1 MSNGILKKIL
11 DIQRNLVVTKTGYDE
26 RQDFWYWKAD
36 DVAAAVRK
44 EMNDVGVIHRVEL
57 VEVNDASRIDSNGRE
72 RRRLTTTS
80 RIVFIDPED
89 GSEFTHEVVATGS
102 DVGGDKDTRKV
113 AIQAFKIAAVDIFVV
128 AEGMEKLDSD
138 GDAEAE
144 PEDVSKTAEPVDDG
158 TDKRTVREL
167 GQVVASV
174 TKDDSIDIT
183 GDVVRDAGAALAE
196 RAGFSTVSTVWR
208 KEAGVMLPLV
218 QAIEAAVQ
226 QVKDGEA
233 ESAAAAFKTL
243 VTGEVE

>member
-11 DIQRNLVVTKTGYDE
+11 EIQRNLVVTKTGYDE

-44 EMNDVGVIHRVEL
+44 QMNEVGVIHRAEL
-57 VEVNDASRIDSNGRE
+57 VEVNDAARVDSNGRE

-128 AEGMEKLDSD
+128 AEGMERLDSD
-138 GDAEAE
+138 GDPEAE
-144 PEDVSKTAEPVDDG
+144 PEDMTKAAEPVDDG

-167 GQVVASV
+167 GEVVKKV
-174 TKDDSIDIT
+174 THDGENDIS
-183 GDVVRDAGAALAE
+183 GDTVRDAGAALAG
-196 RAGFSTVSTVWR
+196 RVGLSTVSTVWR
-208 KEAGVMLPLV
+208 KESKVMLPLV
-218 QAIEAAVQ
+218 QAIEAALK
-226 QVKDGEA
+226 QVEDGEA
-233 ESAAAAFKTL
+233 ASAAAAFKTL
-243 VTGEVE
+243 TTGEVE